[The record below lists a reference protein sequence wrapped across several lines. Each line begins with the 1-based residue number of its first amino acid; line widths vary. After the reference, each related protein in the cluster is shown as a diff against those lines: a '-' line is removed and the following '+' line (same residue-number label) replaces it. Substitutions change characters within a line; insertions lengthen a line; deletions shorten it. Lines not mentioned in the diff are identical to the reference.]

1 MSNTPKDNSIA
12 EQYSKEYKKYQRRI
26 AEAQKSGIDIP
37 EKFIIPKVNRPTM
50 ASINRIQRVTRQA
63 IIQDIKKTE
72 YEDKRIATRR
82 GYYAINPETGETIR
96 HQNKLPEF
104 YEISRVVETD
114 GIRTAR
120 PRTDPNRPL
129 SLSEVLDI
137 SNKVGEERGRL
148 PYRLDENEI
157 TDIVFSRIAE
167 LRGPEFKEEAFL
179 AQEEKYKGYTTRD
192 ASRRLD
198 KEEREYV
205 QEVLKEANEIGETLD
220 YADVVST
227 MRSFLPGFDIR
238 DQILEEEEQEHP
250 AYMDFKPNTKNEQN
264 IPSEDGYGG
273 TTKPKD
279 FNDKGQDKVS
289 HDSEYTYIYDEV
301 MEFLETIIVKS
312 KYAQINLQHAINRLK
327 SLANGTSKQA
337 VNFALQTLYR
347 PEKGVGLFDF
357 DLMYKRNELD
367 GFIDSV
373 VSLAIAFNDAEN
385 RGENWNDIMAEDAIR
400 TEYENGEDYLQ

>member
-26 AEAQKSGIDIP
+26 SEAQKSGIDIP
-37 EKFIIPKVNRPTM
+37 EKFIIPKVKRPTM
-50 ASINRIQRVTRQA
+50 ASIERIQRVTRQA
-63 IIQDIKKTE
+63 IIQDIKRTE
-72 YEDKRIATRR
+72 YEDKRIAARR

-104 YEISRVVETD
+104 YDISRVEID
-114 GIRTAR
+114 EIRTAR

-129 SLSEVLDI
+129 SLHEVLDI
-137 SNKVGEERGRL
+137 SNKVKEERQSV
-148 PYRLDENEI
+148 PYQLDENEI

-205 QEVLKEANEIGETLD
+205 QSVLKEADEKGENLD
-220 YADVVST
+220 YGDVVSS
-227 MRSFLPGFDIR
+227 MRSFLPDFDIR

-250 AYMDFKPNTKNEQN
+250 AYMDFKPKSKSEQN
-264 IPSEDGYGG
+264 IPSEDGYAG
-273 TTKPKD
+273 TTNPKD
-279 FNDKGQDKVS
+279 FNDKGQDNVS
-289 HDSEYTYIYDEV
+289 HDSEYTYIYDTI
-301 MEFLETIIVKS
+301 MDTLETLVFKS
-312 KYAQINLQHAINRLK
+312 KYAQVNLEYAINRLK

-337 VNFALQTLYR
+337 VSFALQTLYH

-367 GFIDSV
+367 GFIDSI
-373 VSLAIAFNDAEN
+373 VSLAVAFNDAEN
-385 RGENWNDIMAEDAIR
+385 RGENLNDIMAEDAIR

>member
-1 MSNTPKDNSIA
+1 MSNTPKDISIA

-26 AEAQKSGIDIP
+26 SEAQKSGIDIP
-37 EKFIIPKVNRPTM
+37 EKFIIPKVKRPTA
-50 ASINRIQRVTRQA
+50 ASIERIQRVTRQA
-63 IIQDIKKTE
+63 IIQDIKSTK
-72 YEDKRIATRR
+72 YEDKRIASRR

-104 YEISRVVETD
+104 YDIFRVEID

-129 SLSEVLDI
+129 SLQEVLDI
-137 SNKVGEERGRL
+137 SNKVREERQSV
-148 PYRLDENEI
+148 PYQLDENEI

-205 QEVLKEANEIGETLD
+205 QEVLKEADEKGENLD
-220 YADVVST
+220 YGDVVST
-227 MRSFLPGFDIR
+227 MRSFLPDFDIR

-250 AYMDFKPNTKNEQN
+250 AYMDFKPKTKNEQN

-279 FNDKGQDKVS
+279 FNDKGQDNVS
-289 HDSEYTYIYDEV
+289 HESEYTYIYDEV
-301 MEFLETIIVKS
+301 MELLETIVVKS

-327 SLANGTSKQA
+327 SLANSTSKQA

-385 RGENWNDIMAEDAIR
+385 RGENWNDLMAEDAIR